1 MKLPRLIKVR
11 AAIVASLGFGLH
23 PLWAASPMDS
33 VSVPDS
39 KDKQTPVA
47 AASRLTSE
55 MEKMAKLHDYNFVNP
70 EKQYTLPEL
79 VDLAQRHNLTTRTA
93 WESAIQAAAQTGM
106 TKAEFYPLLTV
117 VSSYG
122 GGYWHQDLT
131 GAGKQ
136 TGLVVPVE
144 LNDKAGGPYTVFN
157 AGVSLRYTLF
167 DFGQRSA
174 LTNAAKRKQ
183 LAANLT
189 FNATH
194 QTVTFQVTQA
204 YYTLE
209 TTRRLIEAAEISAAS
224 ASDILAATQDK
235 FEHGLVTEPNLL
247 QARQAK
253 AQGEFDLVNARS
265 NWEVARVNLIEVI
278 GAEPQCALKVAPANF
293 ASLGN
298 QIQEPLDLF
307 VQSALK
313 QKPDLLAK
321 VAEARAA
328 QASLRAA
335 RAAPLP
341 KVSLTAMQNYSQFDT
356 TIQGSGNVL
365 SNVGLGF
372 QNYGGFVKVE
382 WPIFDGGLDS
392 NKIKAAES
400 SWREAN
406 EAVLLAWVKSIADVL
421 RAYTSVKAAL
431 ARRESAEAL
440 QTASKAAYDSLR
452 ASFDLGITPIQDVL
466 AARTSLAQAMALRA
480 TADGAVAASLATL
493 TYVSGRL

>member
-23 PLWAASPMDS
+23 PLGAASPMDS

-47 AASRLTSE
+47 GASRLTSE

-93 WESAIQAAAQTGM
+93 WERAIQAAAQTGM

-265 NWEVARVNLIEVI
+265 NWEVARLNLIKAI

-298 QIQEPLDLF
+298 QIQEPLDSF
-307 VQSALK
+307 VQSAL

-321 VAEARAA
+321 VAEAQAA

-341 KVSLTAMQNYSQFDT
+341 TVSLTAMQNYSQFET

-400 SWREAN
+400 SWREAK
-406 EAVLLAWVKSIADVL
+406 EAVLLARDKSVADVL
-421 RAYTSVKAAL
+421 GSYTSVKAAL

-493 TYVSGRL
+493 TYISGGF

>member
-1 MKLPRLIKVR
+1 V
-11 AAIVASLGFGLH
+11 
-23 PLWAASPMDS
+23 
-33 VSVPDS
+33 
-39 KDKQTPVA
+39 
-47 AASRLTSE
+47 
-55 MEKMAKLHDYNFVNP
+55 
-70 EKQYTLPEL
+70 
-79 VDLAQRHNLTTRTA
+79 
-93 WESAIQAAAQTGM
+93 
-106 TKAEFYPLLTV
+106 
-117 VSSYG
+117 
-122 GGYWHQDLT
+122 T
-131 GAGKQ
+131 GALKQ

-144 LNDKAGGPYTVFN
+144 LNDKSGGPYTVFN

-174 LTNAAKRKQ
+174 LTSAAKRKQ

-209 TTRRLIEAAEISAAS
+209 TTRRLIETAEISAAS

-278 GAEPQCALKVAPANF
+278 GAEPLCALKVAPANF

-298 QIQEPLDLF
+298 QIQEPLDSF
-307 VQSALK
+307 VQSAL

-321 VAEARAA
+321 VAEVQAA

-341 KVSLTAMQNYSQFDT
+341 TVSITAMQNYSQFET

-400 SWREAN
+400 SWREATD
-406 EAVLLAWVKSIADVL
+406 AVLLAWVKSIADVL
-421 RAYTSVKAAL
+421 RSYTSVKAAL